1 MVAAV
6 ADAPAIAI
14 TSRQRTRGLAASFSA
29 LLFTLS
35 ISACGKKT
43 EDAPKKASATATT
56 EQAQIEKAAA
66 DKSVR
71 DNPVYGEQIKA
82 LDAAKEAAKAV
93 EAQAA
98 EAAKKIDEATK

>member
-1 MVAAV
+1 MVDSAANS
-6 ADAPAIAI
+6 AARSLRPRII
-14 TSRQRTRGLAASFSA
+14 GLVGGFFV
-29 LLFTLS
+29 LLATLS
-35 ISACGKKT
+35 IPACGKKT
-43 EDAPKKASATATT
+43 DSAPAKLNATATT

-66 DKSVR
+66 DKAVR
-71 DNPVYGEQIKA
+71 DNPIYGEQIKA